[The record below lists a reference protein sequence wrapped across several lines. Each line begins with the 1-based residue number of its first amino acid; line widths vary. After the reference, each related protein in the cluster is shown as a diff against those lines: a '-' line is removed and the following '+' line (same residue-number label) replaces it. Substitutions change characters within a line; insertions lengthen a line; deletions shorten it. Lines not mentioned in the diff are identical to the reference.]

1 MVAAPRDFPATG
13 YAIEVDGRLKAEFET
28 EVGARAA
35 AQELKRR
42 FPMLRIRIYSVQTE
56 ATEEIQLSAN

>member
-1 MVAAPRDFPATG
+1 MVAAPRDLPATG

-28 EVGARAA
+28 EVGARAD

-42 FPMLRIRIYSVQTE
+42 SMLRIRIYNAQTE
-56 ATEEIQLSAN
+56 ATEEIQLSRN